1 MRLESVEDVKYLQE
15 NWERLIPLNVTTLQ
29 IEEVNATFESWL
41 ARMDDKIVAQVS
53 WAGNRVVEAK
63 LDFVDRY

>member
-15 NWERLIPLNVTTLQ
+15 DWERLIPLSITTLQ
-29 IEEVNATFESWL
+29 IEEVNTTFENWL
-41 ARMDDKIVAQVS
+41 KEMDDRIVAEVR

>member
-1 MRLESVEDVKYLQE
+1 MRIESVEDVKYLQE